1 MRKASIGAILALL
14 FGSFALGDVQADK
27 IALTATGVAG
37 YFVNAYGAETTT
49 FTEIPSGTI
58 SGVSNTIQG
67 CMYGASGIADGSLCA
82 SASDTYT
89 GTTQAI
95 RPVTFSYAYDYFWV
109 TGTWTGSGT
118 WTIKMKA
125 VTSGGGSGGGSGG
138 NVTVVNPLDGSGYVE
153 VNCKVNCA
161 GGSSTPADSFANP
174 TGAAG
179 LNISFGALW
188 NGSTWD
194 RWYGDKTNGGWVN
207 IKNSV
212 SLPVTGT
219 FWQTTQPVS
228 GTFWQTTQPVSGT
241 FWQTTQPV
249 SNGGTF
255 AVQAAQS
262 GTWNVANT
270 GTFAVQSAQSGT
282 WTVQPGNTPNTTP
295 WLTTDSSDMS
305 GTTPG
310 TAPGKS
316 NVVAGIYNSSAPS
329 PTTGQTLPFQLDSSG
344 RLIVDVGAGS
354 SGNAA
359 ASATGSSVPAD
370 ADYNGLNV
378 SGTLRGQTGVN
389 PTGSVYAGQTDLS
402 SVNGVSLGSPSAY
415 GTAPTGNVPGVN
427 AFVTNVNA
435 NGSAVSA
442 SSAPVVIASDQAA
455 VAIKYGSGIFEV
467 APTGSANTAANPF
480 FFEPSD
486 GTSGMGAMANFGTAP
501 GAVKALNSNS
511 NTFIAG
517 VAAAA
522 ASSGVQKVGFV
533 GNAGAAVDQ
542 APGSAVPAN
551 AVQAGYTDGT
561 NTRVPYLDPC
571 GFSAWTYYPI
581 SVSAN
586 TQIVAGSSS
595 KNVYV
600 CHFFLAPVAA
610 AANVNIVESAT
621 SNNACATSPT
631 GMMGGATAALGAQ
644 LAANYGFVLPEPAG
658 RAVMKTATAA
668 DAVCIFASAQ
678 VTGVLAYVQF

>member
-14 FGSFALGDVQADK
+14 LSSFAFGDVQADK
-27 IALTATGVAG
+27 ISLTATGVAG
-37 YFVNAYGAETTT
+37 FFVNAYGAETTT
-49 FTEIPSGTI
+49 FTEIPSGTV
-58 SGVSNTIQG
+58 SAVSNTIQG
-67 CMYGASGIADGSLCA
+67 CMYGASGVADGSLCA
-82 SASDTYT
+82 AASDTYT

-109 TGTWTGSGT
+109 TATWTGSGT

-125 VTSGGGSGGGSGG
+125 VTSGGGSGGGGGG
-138 NVTVVNPLDGSGYVE
+138 NVTVVNPLDSSGYVE

-188 NGSTWD
+188 NGATWD

-207 IKNSV
+207 IKSSV

-262 GTWNVANT
+262 GNWLAWLEGHGGAVMDFAGQVASSPANSLQI
-270 GTFAVQSAQSGT
+270 GCQF
-282 WTVQPGNTPNTTP
+282 NTTP
-295 WLTTDSSDMS
+295 TTLTTGTSS
-305 GTTPG
+305 PC
-310 TAPGKS
+310 
-316 NVVAGIYNSSAPS
+316 
-329 PTTGQTLPFQLDSSG
+329 QLDNAG
-344 RLIVDVGAGS
+344 NLLVNVKAGS
-354 SGNAA
+354 GSNGA
-359 ASATGSSVPAD
+359 ASATGSAVPTQGSYD
-370 ADYNGLNV
+370 ALNV

-389 PTGSVYAGQTDLS
+389 PTGSVYAAQTDLS
-402 SVNGVSLGSPSAY
+402 SVNGVALGSPSAY
-415 GTAPTGNVPGVN
+415 GTSPGAVNVPGVN

-455 VAIKYGSGIFEV
+455 VAVKYGSGIFEV

-486 GTSGMGAMANFGTAP
+486 GTNGMGAMANFGTAP

-522 ASSGVQKVGFV
+522 AASGVQKVGIT

-542 APGSAVPAN
+542 APGSAIPAN
-551 AVQAGYTDGT
+551 AVQQGVSDGT
-561 NTRVPYLDPC
+561 NTRVPYMDPC
-571 GFSAWTYYPI
+571 GFQAWTYYPI

-621 SNNACATSPT
+621 SGNACATSPT

-644 LAANYGFVLPEPAG
+644 LVANYGFVLPEPAG